1 MSDSNK
7 TEVIDPI
14 EDLIL
19 YALESKDTAA
29 LHETRLCTIGKQK
42 GVDVDVSKFMQFDD
56 MRPSSMYVSG
66 VVSGT
71 DRILGTVPEL
81 LMAHPAEILG
91 DQMEHAVFDVAS
103 QSFKWFGYRRLRKA
117 PKGVTYVGKAA
128 FWYETHFRLVTAQGQ
143 TGYLKRA
150 LPIDS
155 KGNALPAFFQKAPL
169 QNKGGETFALCCAA
183 SAKEDIHRQG
193 SMLVDV
199 RDAVELRFS
208 TYMGEHKSLFA
219 LRDAP
224 LTPTGR
230 RKAIVH
236 WVSEHLRGGGT
247 KVQAHT
253 RGAREISMDGI
264 SIRLT
269 PQ

>member
-1 MSDSNK
+1 MSGSYK
-7 TEVIDPI
+7 AEVIDPI

-29 LHETRLCTIGKQK
+29 LHETRLHKIGKEK

-56 MRPSSMYVSG
+56 MHPSSMYVAG
-66 VVSGT
+66 AVGGL
-71 DRILGTVPEL
+71 DRVLGTVPEL

-91 DQMEHAVFDVAS
+91 DQMEHAVFDAAS
-103 QSFKWFGYRRLRKA
+103 QSFKWFGYRKLHKA
-117 PKGVTYVGKAA
+117 PKGVTHVGKAA
-128 FWYETHFRLVTAQGQ
+128 FWYETHFRLVTAHGQ

-183 SAKEDIHRQG
+183 SVKEDTHRRG

-199 RDAVELRFS
+199 KDAVELRFA
-208 TYMGEHKSLFA
+208 TYIGEHKSLFA

-224 LTPTGR
+224 LTPAGR

-236 WVSEHLRGGGT
+236 WVSEHLRKEGT

-253 RGAREISMDGI
+253 RGVREISMDGI
-264 SIRLT
+264 NLRLT